1 MFSGSERWFQYCSS
15 ILTLTHC
22 SIALDEVSVRAN
34 LALENKQ
41 AMMLLN
47 LSSNQGDH
55 AAEVEDEYEELCK
68 KVDKVTLKLFFSLVD
83 NGEAGI
89 QEKAFDLV
97 RRLHFEK
104 SYDLAIKAADMRGLT
119 KLSDR
124 VDDAKEERFYD
135 DENSVGEP
143 STNESINYTPTDHPP
158 VQGRKVSP
166 ISSTKRKERDEKEEV
181 DSENDMP
188 ERQLVPRRRANPFAK
203 KLKESPPKS
212 IMDSPLLKKPTLSRM
227 STFSAESRQKSKL
240 TKHFL

>member
-1 MFSGSERWFQYCSS
+1 MIE
-15 ILTLTHC
+15 
-22 SIALDEVSVRAN
+22 
-34 LALENKQ
+34 
-41 AMMLLN
+41 LN
-47 LSSNQGDH
+47 VSSNQGDY

-83 NGEAGI
+83 NGEPGI
-89 QEKAFDLV
+89 QENAFDLV

-104 SYDLAIKAADMRGLT
+104 SYDLAVKAADMRGLT

-124 VDDAKEERFYD
+124 ILDAKEERFDDVDD
-135 DENSVGEP
+135 DEDPVCEP
-143 STNESINYTPTDHPP
+143 SSNESINYTPTDHPP
-158 VQGRKVSP
+158 VQRRRVSP
-166 ISSTKRKERDEKEEV
+166 ISSTKRKERDEDEEV
-181 DSENDMP
+181 DSENDMSEP
-188 ERQLVPRRRANPFAK
+188 KLVPRRRANPFAK

>member
-1 MFSGSERWFQYCSS
+1 MIE
-15 ILTLTHC
+15 
-22 SIALDEVSVRAN
+22 
-34 LALENKQ
+34 
-41 AMMLLN
+41 LN
-47 LSSNQGDH
+47 VSSNQGDY

-83 NGEAGI
+83 NGEPGI
-89 QEKAFDLV
+89 QENAFDLV

-104 SYDLAIKAADMRGLT
+104 SYDLAVKAADMRGLT

-124 VDDAKEERFYD
+124 ILDSKEERFDDVDD
-135 DENSVGEP
+135 DEDPVGEP
-143 STNESINYTPTDHPP
+143 SSNESINYTPTDHPP
-158 VQGRKVSP
+158 VQRRKVSP
-166 ISSTKRKERDEKEEV
+166 ISSTKRKERDENEEV

-188 ERQLVPRRRANPFAK
+188 EPKLVPRRRANPFAK